1 MFFIISLATTGKTG
15 KTRVLLIH
23 GEIDPPPGRNVLPA
37 TWRTRDAHPR
47 QHSMNIFVCLSNTGE
62 IDKCFSKKIQQ
73 GQKKIQVVKSCFFL
87 EPDHKVLETTRATGI
102 LSQLR
107 LPNDSDED
115 KPEEPFRYRTA
126 RSLICFTR
134 FSLPTPLVIFF

>member
-1 MFFIISLATTGKTG
+1 M
-15 KTRVLLIH
+15 LLIH
-23 GEIDPPPGRNVLPA
+23 GEIDRPPGRNVLPA
-37 TWRTRDAHPR
+37 TWRTREAHSQ

-62 IDKCFSKKIQQ
+62 SDKCVLKKNST
-73 GQKKIQVVKSCFFL
+73 GAKKIQVVKSCFFL

-102 LSQLR
+102 LSQPR

-126 RSLICFTR
+126 RSFDMFHSFFFANTFGHF
-134 FSLPTPLVIFF
+134 FSEVFSPAS